1 MLSSMWVRNPTGFS
15 PDASLPDLSNKTFF
29 VTGATAGIGYETAL
43 ALAKKSATVVIGA
56 RSEARARDAIASIKA
71 QVPEANVEFI
81 QMDLADLKTVAD
93 AARTF
98 RTRHDKL
105 DCLVNNAG
113 IMAVPFE
120 ITKDGIESQFQT
132 NHVGHFLLTR
142 ELLPALERA
151 ERPRIVNLSSD
162 AHWWAPKPEGIVF
175 DSINDENRMGTWA
188 RYGQSKLANILFT
201 RGLHKRYGS
210 RIYVNSVHPGFVSTE
225 LMRGPVSAW
234 GSFMRPVVSLVF
246 SVFKLAALRADQ
258 GAWTSLYVATS
269 PDIVE
274 NGIKNQ
280 YFEPLARQSTNLSEV
295 ATDDKLAEALWAW
308 TEKALRDRG
317 L

>member
-1 MLSSMWVRNPTGFS
+1 M
-15 PDASLPDLSNKTFF
+15 
-29 VTGATAGIGYETAL
+29 
-43 ALAKKSATVVIGA
+43 
-56 RSEARARDAIASIKA
+56 
-71 QVPEANVEFI
+71 
-81 QMDLADLKTVAD
+81 
-93 AARTF
+93 
-98 RTRHDKL
+98 
-105 DCLVNNAG
+105 
-113 IMAVPFE
+113 
-120 ITKDGIESQFQT
+120 
-132 NHVGHFLLTR
+132 GHFLLTR

-210 RIYVNSVHPGFVSTE
+210 RIYVNSVHPGRRYDATLGLFVWRRCNPRCDTGFVSTE